1 MLLSL
6 VVNHPQALATIVART
21 PTWVWGLL
29 AGLVVLGATQLR
41 DRTASL
47 VRMSITPVAMTAFS
61 AWGMVTAF
69 GSSPLFGQVLAMW
82 VGVAIAVAAALAPG
96 RTAAT
101 YDPARRAYRLPGSV
115 VPLLLL
121 AGIFLVKWSVGVELV
136 MQPAVVRDA
145 AFSLPVAAVY
155 GVVNGLFLGRAARL
169 WRLALRPSA
178 GTPALA

>member
-6 VVNHPQALATIVART
+6 VLHHPEALATIVART

-69 GSSPLFGQVLAMW
+69 GSSPLFGQVLAVW

-101 YDPARRAYRLPGSV
+101 YDPARRAYRHARQRRAAAPPRRHLPGEV
-115 VPLLLL
+115 ERRRR
-121 AGIFLVKWSVGVELV
+121 AG
-136 MQPAVVRDA
+136 DA
-145 AFSLPVAAVY
+145 A
-155 GVVNGLFLGRAARL
+155 GGRA
-169 WRLALRPSA
+169 
-178 GTPALA
+178 